1 MKEKIL
7 AALKERFKNLGI
19 NENTL
24 DRFATRLGSSVKDED
39 QVEATVEKV
48 TFDQVLQS
56 ELDSKITDSN
66 KKAVENATANIIA
79 DYEKEHGLEKGK
91 PIKEPGGSADDDTL
105 PKGVKTLIDKQQQ
118 VIDELRND
126 LNGFKKE
133 TTNSE
138 LKDKVVAGLRE
149 KKIPEEYF
157 NKIPISVDSAE
168 KVSEVTDEIA
178 KGYNEVIQ
186 DAVNQKLV
194 FEKPQQGNV
203 GEVDDKEFTEFL
215 DEEFPI
221 KKD

>member
-7 AALKERFKNLGI
+7 AALKERFKDLGI

-24 DRFATRLGSSVKDED
+24 DRFATRLAGSVKDEE
-39 QVEATVEKV
+39 QVAPAIEKV

-66 KKAVENATANIIA
+66 KKAVENAKATIIA

-91 PIKEPGGSADDDTL
+91 PKDEPGGSADDDTL

-138 LKDKVVAGLRE
+138 LKDKVIAGLRE

-178 KGYNEVIQ
+178 NGYNEVIQ
-186 DAVNQKLV
+186 GAVNQKLV

-221 KKD
+221 KKE